1 MLDKLKKS
9 GAHLAVVTG
18 KPEVTAISVLEN
30 QGIDGFFEC
39 VAGPSLANKNPTKS
53 ALIQRALDE
62 LGVEDRSEVVM
73 IGDRVF
79 DIEGANAEK
88 IDSIGVL
95 YGYGS
100 EEELKIAGATY
111 LLSDV
116 SEIC

>member
-1 MLDKLKKS
+1 
-9 GAHLAVVTG
+9 
-18 KPEVTAISVLEN
+18 
-30 QGIDGFFEC
+30 
-39 VAGPSLANKNPTKS
+39 
-53 ALIQRALDE
+53 
-62 LGVEDRSEVVM
+62 M

-100 EEELKIAGATY
+100 EEELKNAGATY